1 MRMNAESHGSHA
13 LKICLISD
21 FVINRTEK
29 CQAVGEILIDLLSF
43 LKVACGLTVEGESA
57 LLAEFVIIGL

>member
-1 MRMNAESHGSHA
+1 MNAKSHRSHTFQ
-13 LKICLISD
+13 IGFVSD
-21 FVINRTEK
+21 LVIDGTEK
-29 CQAVGEILIDLLSF
+29 GQAVGEILIDLVSF